1 MSLDL
6 GLDQPRFAVQF
17 KKLALLLLEL
27 RLSHL
32 QIGSPVHASSDN
44 SVILIV
50 DDTPA
55 NVDVLAGILREHY
68 QIKVALNGPKALK
81 IAQSDSAPALIL
93 LDVMMPEMDG
103 YEVCRQL
110 QADER
115 TRRIPV
121 IFVTAKSE
129 DEDEARGFGLGAVDY
144 ITKPVSPAI
153 VLARVR
159 TQLALKHSHTKLE
172 DLSLKLA
179 RYLSRQ
185 IYQSIFEGRQD
196 ARIGCSRKKLTVF
209 FSDIVGFANQT
220 EGMESEDLT
229 FILNGYLNRM
239 ADVVLKYGG
248 TLDKFMGDAVLVFF
262 GDPET
267 KGVMEDAVA
276 CVRMALEMKEEI
288 GELNREWQDKGIRRG
303 FEVRMGITTGFST
316 VGNFGSDERMDYTI
330 IGNQVNLANRLQ
342 AAAQPGEILISQE
355 SWLLVRDTFL
365 CVAKEP
371 VQVKGFERP
380 IQTYAVTG
388 AVLEGVAPIEDT
400 RPGFRLTLDP
410 TQVVPAERTAVVE
423 KLRAAIASLR

>member
-1 MSLDL
+1 M
-6 GLDQPRFAVQF
+6 QQ
-17 KKLALLLLEL
+17 
-27 RLSHL
+27 
-32 QIGSPVHASSDN
+32 SSNDTL
-44 SVILIV
+44 ILIV
-50 DDTPA
+50 DDTPE

-68 QIKVALNGPKALK
+68 QIKVAVNGPKALR
-81 IAQSDSAPALIL
+81 IAQGDPEPALIL

-110 QADER
+110 QANER
-115 TRRIPV
+115 TRRIPI

-129 DEDEARGFGLGAVDY
+129 VEDEAQGFGLGAVDY
-144 ITKPVSPAI
+144 ITKPVSAPI

-159 TQLALKHSHTKLE
+159 TQLALKESHRKLE

-185 IYQSIFEGRQD
+185 VYQSIFEGRQD

-209 FSDIVGFANQT
+209 FSDIVGFGNKT

-239 ADVVLKYGG
+239 AGVVLKHGG
-248 TLDKFMGDAVLVFF
+248 TLDKFVGDAVLVFF

-267 KGVMEDAVA
+267 KGVPEDAVA
-276 CVRMALEMKEEI
+276 CVRMALEMKEAI
-288 GELNREWQDKGIRRG
+288 SELNHLWLATGIRQG
-303 FEVRMGITTGFST
+303 FEARMGITTGYST

-355 SWLLVRDTFL
+355 TWLLVKDAFS

-371 VQVKGFERP
+371 IQVKGFDRP

-388 AVLEGVAPIEDT
+388 GALAKGAAPIEDA
-400 RPGFRLTLDP
+400 RPGFRLALDP
-410 TQVVPAERTAVVE
+410 AQVEPEERSVVVD
-423 KLRAAIASLR
+423 KLRSAIASLQ

>member
-1 MSLDL
+1 
-6 GLDQPRFAVQF
+6 VQ
-17 KKLALLLLEL
+17 
-27 RLSHL
+27 
-32 QIGSPVHASSDN
+32 QSSNDTL
-44 SVILIV
+44 ILIV
-50 DDTPA
+50 DDTPE

-68 QIKVALNGPKALK
+68 QIKVAVNGPKALR
-81 IAQSDSAPALIL
+81 IAQGDPEPALIL

-110 QADER
+110 QANER

-129 DEDEARGFGLGAVDY
+129 VEDEAQGFGLGAVDY
-144 ITKPVSPAI
+144 ITKPVSAPI

-159 TQLALKHSHTKLE
+159 TQLALKESHRKLE

-185 IYQSIFEGRQD
+185 VYQSIFEGRQD

-209 FSDIVGFANQT
+209 FSDIVGFGNKT

-239 ADVVLKYGG
+239 AGVVLKHGG
-248 TLDKFMGDAVLVFF
+248 TLDKFVGDAVLVFF

-267 KGVMEDAVA
+267 KGVPEDAVA
-276 CVRMALEMKEEI
+276 CVRMALEMKEAI
-288 GELNREWQDKGIRRG
+288 SELNHLWLATGIRQG
-303 FEVRMGITTGFST
+303 FEARMGITTGYST

-355 SWLLVRDTFL
+355 TWLLVKDAFS

-371 VQVKGFERP
+371 IQVKGFDRP

-388 AVLEGVAPIEDT
+388 GALAKGAAPIEDA
-400 RPGFRLTLDP
+400 RPGFRLALDP
-410 TQVVPAERTAVVE
+410 AQVEPDERTVVVD
-423 KLRAAIASLR
+423 KLRSAIASLQ

>member
-1 MSLDL
+1 VHPNSDS
-6 GLDQPRFAVQF
+6 
-17 KKLALLLLEL
+17 AL
-27 RLSHL
+27 
-32 QIGSPVHASSDN
+32 
-44 SVILIV
+44 ILIV
-50 DDTPA
+50 DDTPE

-68 QIKVALNGPKALK
+68 QIKVAVNGPKALR
-81 IAQSDSAPALIL
+81 IAQGDPAPALIL

-129 DEDEARGFGLGAVDY
+129 VEDEAKGFELGAVDY

-159 TQLALKHSHTKLE
+159 TQLALKQSHRKLE

-209 FSDIVGFANQT
+209 FSDIVGFAKKT

-239 ADVVLKYGG
+239 ADVVFKYGG
-248 TLDKFMGDAVLVFF
+248 TLDKFIGDAVLVFF

-267 KGVMEDAVA
+267 KGVPEDAIS
-276 CVRMALEMKEEI
+276 CVRMALEMKNAI
-288 GELNREWQDKGIRRG
+288 AELNHAWLAKGIIQG

-342 AAAQPGEILISQE
+342 AAAQPGEILIGQE
-355 SWLLVRDTFL
+355 TWLLVKDTFS

-371 VQVKGFERP
+371 IQVKGFDRP
-380 IQTYAVTG
+380 IQTYAVASAALAAG
-388 AVLEGVAPIEDT
+388 AASIEDA
-400 RPGFRLTLDP
+400 RAGFRLALDP
-410 TQVVPAERTAVVE
+410 AQVEPAERTAVID
-423 KLRAAIASLR
+423 KLRAAIASLQ

>member
-1 MSLDL
+1 MR
-6 GLDQPRFAVQF
+6 PF
-17 KKLALLLLEL
+17 
-27 RLSHL
+27 
-32 QIGSPVHASSDN
+32 SDN
-44 SVILIV
+44 PVILIV
-50 DDTPA
+50 DDTPE
-55 NVDVLAGILREHY
+55 NVDVLAGILREYY
-68 QIKVALNGPKALK
+68 QVKIALNGLKALR
-81 IAQSDSAPALIL
+81 IAQSDPPPALIL
-93 LDVMMPEMDG
+93 LDVMMPEVDG

-110 QADER
+110 QANER

-129 DEDEARGFGLGAVDY
+129 DEDEAQGLGLGAADY

-159 TQLALKHSHTKLE
+159 TQLALTQSHRRLE

-185 IYQSIFEGRQD
+185 VYQSIFEGRQD
-196 ARIGCSRKKLTVF
+196 ARIGGNRKKLTVF

-220 EGMESEDLT
+220 EGMESEDLA

-239 ADVVLKYGG
+239 AEVVSKHGG
-248 TLDKFMGDAVLVFF
+248 TLDKFIGDAVLVFF

-267 KGVMEDAVA
+267 RGVGEDAVA
-276 CVRMALEMKEEI
+276 CVRMALEMKETI
-288 GELNREWQDKGIRRG
+288 AELNREWLAKGIRQG
-303 FEVRMGITTGFST
+303 FEVRMGISTGFSM

-330 IGNQVNLANRLQ
+330 IGKQVNLANRLQ
-342 AAAQPGEILISQE
+342 AAAQPGEILIGQE
-355 SWLLVRDTFL
+355 TWLLVRDMFL

-380 IQTYAVTG
+380 IPTYAVMG
-388 AVLEGVAPIEDT
+388 AALASGTALIEDA
-400 RPGFRLTLDP
+400 RPGFQLMLDP
-410 TQVVPAERTAVVE
+410 AQVEPTERIAVVE

>member
-1 MSLDL
+1 V
-6 GLDQPRFAVQF
+6 QP
-17 KKLALLLLEL
+17 
-27 RLSHL
+27 
-32 QIGSPVHASSDN
+32 SSD
-44 SVILIV
+44 SKLILIV
-50 DDTPA
+50 DDTPE
-55 NVDVLAGILREHY
+55 NVDVLAGILGEHY

-81 IAQSDSAPALIL
+81 IAQSDPAPALIL

-129 DEDEARGFGLGAVDY
+129 DEDEARGFGFGAVDY

-159 TQLALKHSHTKLE
+159 TQLALKQSHRKLE

-220 EGMESEDLT
+220 EDMESEDFT

-239 ADVVLKYGG
+239 AEVVLKHGG
-248 TLDKFMGDAVLVFF
+248 TLDKFIGDAVLVFF

-267 KGVMEDAVA
+267 KGVAEDAVA
-276 CVRMALEMKEEI
+276 CVQMALEMKEAI
-288 GELNREWQDKGIRRG
+288 GELNRAWLAKGIMQG
-303 FEVRMGITTGFST
+303 FKVRMGITTGYST
-316 VGNFGSDERMDYTI
+316 VGNFGSDEHMDYTI
-330 IGNQVNLANRLQ
+330 IGKQVNLANRLQ
-342 AAAQPGEILISQE
+342 AAALPGEVLIGHE
-355 SWLLVRDTFL
+355 TWRLVKDTFS

-371 VQVKGFERP
+371 IQVKGFDRP
-380 IQTYAVTG
+380 IQTYAVIGSLTSPD
-388 AVLEGVAPIEDT
+388 AAPVEDS
-400 RPGFRLTLDP
+400 RRGFRLALDP
-410 TQVVPAERTAVVE
+410 KEIEPAERGAVID
-423 KLRAAIASLR
+423 KLRAAIASLQ

>member
-1 MSLDL
+1 
-6 GLDQPRFAVQF
+6 VQ
-17 KKLALLLLEL
+17 L
-27 RLSHL
+27 
-32 QIGSPVHASSDN
+32 PSDN
-44 SVILIV
+44 PVILIV
-50 DDTPA
+50 DDTPE
-55 NVDVLAGILREHY
+55 NVDVLAGILHEHY
-68 QIKVALNGPKALK
+68 QIKIALNGPKALK
-81 IAQSDSAPALIL
+81 IAQSNSAPALVL

-110 QADER
+110 QADDR

-129 DEDEARGFGLGAVDY
+129 DEDEALGLALGAVDY

-159 TQLALKHSHTKLE
+159 TQLALKQSHRRLE
-172 DLSLKLA
+172 DLSLKLG

-185 IYQSIFEGRQD
+185 VYESIFEGRQD

-220 EGMESEDLT
+220 EGMESEDVT

-239 ADVVLKYGG
+239 AGVVLKHGG
-248 TLDKFMGDAVLVFF
+248 TLDKFIGDAVLVFF

-267 KGVMEDAVA
+267 KGVAEDAVA
-276 CVRMALEMKEEI
+276 CVRMALEMKEAI
-288 GELNREWQDKGIRRG
+288 GELNREWLAKGIRQG
-303 FEVRMGITTGFST
+303 FEVRMGISTGFST

-330 IGNQVNLANRLQ
+330 IGKQVNLANRLQ
-342 AAAQPGEILISQE
+342 AAAQPGEILIGQE
-355 SWLLVRDTFL
+355 TWLLVRDVFL

-380 IQTYAVTG
+380 IQTHSVICA
-388 AVLEGVAPIEDT
+388 ALAEGVALIEDE
-400 RPGFRLTLDP
+400 RPGFHLKLDP
-410 TQVVPAERTAVVE
+410 TQVEPAERIAVVE

>member
-1 MSLDL
+1 MQL
-6 GLDQPRFAVQF
+6 F
-17 KKLALLLLEL
+17 
-27 RLSHL
+27 
-32 QIGSPVHASSDN
+32 SDN
-44 SVILIV
+44 PVILIV
-50 DDTPA
+50 DDTPE
-55 NVDVLAGILREHY
+55 NVDVLAGILREYY
-68 QIKVALNGPKALK
+68 QIKIALNGPKAIR
-81 IAQSDSAPALIL
+81 IAQSDPAPSLIL

-110 QADER
+110 HANER

-129 DEDEARGFGLGAVDY
+129 DEDEAQGLGLGAVDY

-159 TQLALKHSHTKLE
+159 TQLALKESHRRLE

-185 IYQSIFEGRQD
+185 VYQSIFEGRQD
-196 ARIGCSRKKLTVF
+196 ARIGGNRKKLTVF

-229 FILNGYLNRM
+229 FILNSYLNRM
-239 ADVVLKYGG
+239 AEVVSKHGG
-248 TLDKFMGDAVLVFF
+248 TLDKFIGDAVLVFF
-262 GDPET
+262 GDPES
-267 KGVMEDAVA
+267 KGVVEDAGA
-276 CVRMALEMKEEI
+276 CVRMALEMKEAI
-288 GELNREWQDKGIRRG
+288 GELNREWLAKGIRQG
-303 FEVRMGITTGFST
+303 FEVRMGISTGFSM

-330 IGNQVNLANRLQ
+330 IGKQVNLANRLQ
-342 AAAQPGEILISQE
+342 AVAQPGEILIGQE
-355 SWLLVRDTFL
+355 TWLLVREMFL

-380 IQTYAVTG
+380 IQTYAVVG
-388 AVLEGVAPIEDT
+388 AALAQGPAPIEDV
-400 RPGFRLTLDP
+400 RPGFQLTLDP
-410 TQVVPAERTAVVE
+410 ALVQPSERIAVVE

>member
-1 MSLDL
+1 MQL
-6 GLDQPRFAVQF
+6 P
-17 KKLALLLLEL
+17 
-27 RLSHL
+27 
-32 QIGSPVHASSDN
+32 SDN
-44 SVILIV
+44 PVILIV
-50 DDTPA
+50 DDTPE
-55 NVDVLAGILREHY
+55 NVDVLAGILHGHY
-68 QIKVALNGPKALK
+68 QIKIALNGPKALK

-103 YEVCRQL
+103 YEVCRRL
-110 QADER
+110 QANER

-129 DEDEARGFGLGAVDY
+129 DEDEALGFGLGAVDY

-159 TQLALKHSHTKLE
+159 TQLALKQSHGRLE

-185 IYQSIFEGRQD
+185 VYQSIFEGRQD

-220 EGMESEDLT
+220 EGMESEDVT

-239 ADVVLKYGG
+239 AGVVLKHGG
-248 TLDKFMGDAVLVFF
+248 TLDKFVGDAVLVFF

-267 KGVMEDAVA
+267 RGVAEDAVA
-276 CVRMALEMKEEI
+276 CVRMALEMREAI
-288 GELNREWQDKGIRRG
+288 GELNREWLAKGIRQG
-303 FEVRMGITTGFST
+303 FEVRMGISTGFST

-330 IGNQVNLANRLQ
+330 IGKQVNLANRLQ

-355 SWLLVRDTFL
+355 TWLLVRDVFL

-371 VQVKGFERP
+371 VQVKGFERA
-380 IQTYAVTG
+380 IQTYAVIG
-388 AVLEGVAPIEDT
+388 AALPEGMTLIEDA

-410 TQVVPAERTAVVE
+410 AQVGPAERIAVVE

>member
-1 MSLDL
+1 
-6 GLDQPRFAVQF
+6 VQ
-17 KKLALLLLEL
+17 
-27 RLSHL
+27 
-32 QIGSPVHASSDN
+32 SPSNDTL
-44 SVILIV
+44 ILIV
-50 DDTPA
+50 DDTPE
-55 NVDVLAGILREHY
+55 NVDVLAGILRAYY
-68 QIKVALNGPKALK
+68 QIKVAVNGPKALK
-81 IAQSDSAPALIL
+81 IAQSDPAPALIL

-129 DEDEARGFGLGAVDY
+129 VEDEAQGFGLGAVDY
-144 ITKPVSPAI
+144 ITKPVSAAI

-159 TQLALKHSHTKLE
+159 TQLALKESHRKLE

-185 IYQSIFEGRQD
+185 VYQSIFDGRQD

-220 EGMESEDLT
+220 EAMESEDVT

-239 ADVVLKYGG
+239 ADVVLKHGG
-248 TLDKFMGDAVLVFF
+248 TLDKFVGDAVLVFF

-267 KGVMEDAVA
+267 KGVVEDAVT
-276 CVRMALEMKEEI
+276 CVRMALEMKNAI
-288 GELNREWQDKGIRRG
+288 ADLNHAWLAKGIRQG

-330 IGNQVNLANRLQ
+330 IGKQANLANRLQ
-342 AAAQPGEILISQE
+342 AAAQPGEILIGQE
-355 SWLLVRDTFL
+355 TWLLVKDTFS

-371 VQVKGFERP
+371 IQAKGFDRP

-388 AVLEGVAPIEDT
+388 IALPAGLAPIEDA
-400 RPGFRLTLDP
+400 RPGFRLALDP
-410 TQVVPAERTAVVE
+410 AQVEPEERAAVMN
-423 KLRAAIASLR
+423 KLRAAIASLQ